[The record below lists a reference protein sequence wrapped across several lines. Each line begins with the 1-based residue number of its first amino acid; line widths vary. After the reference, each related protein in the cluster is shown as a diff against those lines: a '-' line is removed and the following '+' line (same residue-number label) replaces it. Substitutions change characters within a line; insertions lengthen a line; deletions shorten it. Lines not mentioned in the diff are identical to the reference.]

1 VRAVAGGLIIVRKG
15 RQEQQPRAGGGIA
28 RALAV
33 MMLGAFCFGCSNNP
47 NKPNEVVES
56 NVVPANYRD
65 QIASFLSTV
74 LTDNADFRNAL
85 IAPPVLKPVGANQH
99 YVACVQLN
107 GYNQHKDK
115 AIIYFAGSI
124 NQVVDATPEEC
135 GGAAYG
141 PFPELAHF
149 AQH

>member
-1 VRAVAGGLIIVRKG
+1 
-15 RQEQQPRAGGGIA
+15 
-28 RALAV
+28 
-33 MMLGAFCFGCSNNP
+33 MTLGALCFGCGA
-47 NKPNEVVES
+47 NKPADVVES
-56 NVVPANYRD
+56 NVAPANYRD
-65 QIASFLSTV
+65 QIASYLSTV
-74 LTDNADFRNAL
+74 LTDNADFRNSL
-85 IAPPVLKPVGANQH
+85 IAAPVLKPVGDNQH

-107 GYNQHKDK
+107 GHSQHKDK
-115 AIIYFAGSI
+115 AIIYFAGNI

>member
-1 VRAVAGGLIIVRKG
+1 
-15 RQEQQPRAGGGIA
+15 
-28 RALAV
+28 
-33 MMLGAFCFGCSNNP
+33 MMLSAFCFGCSNNP
-47 NKPNEVVES
+47 NKSNEVVDS
-56 NVVPANYRD
+56 DIMPTNYRD
-65 QIASFLSTV
+65 QIAGFLSTM
-74 LTDNADFRNAL
+74 LTDNADFRNSL

-107 GYNQHKDK
+107 GHNQHRDK
-115 AIIYFAGSI
+115 AIIYFSGNI
-124 NQVVDATPEEC
+124 NQFVDATPEQC

>member
-1 VRAVAGGLIIVRKG
+1 VRSGPRE
-15 RQEQQPRAGGGIA
+15 RQSSACKSA
-28 RALAV
+28 SRALAI
-33 MMLGAFCFGCSNNP
+33 MTLGAFCFGCNA
-47 NKPNEVVES
+47 NKPSDVVDSEVM
-56 NVVPANYRD
+56 PANYRD
-65 QIASFLSTV
+65 QVASFLSTV
-74 LTDNADFRNAL
+74 LTDNADFRNSL
-85 IAPPVLKPVGANQH
+85 IAAPVMKPVGAQQH

-107 GYNQHKDK
+107 GHNQHKDK
-115 AIIYFAGSI
+115 AIIYFAGNI

>member
-1 VRAVAGGLIIVRKG
+1 MCKAHR
-15 RQEQQPRAGGGIA
+15 EQQSCAGRGVA
-28 RALAV
+28 RAFAV
-33 MMLGAFCFGCSNNP
+33 TVLGVFCFGCSNNP
-47 NKPNEVVES
+47 NKPNEVVDS
-56 NVVPANYRD
+56 DIVPTNYRD
-65 QIASFLSTV
+65 QIASFLSTL
-74 LTDNADFRNAL
+74 LTDNADFRNSL

-107 GYNQHKDK
+107 GHNQHKDK
-115 AIIYFAGSI
+115 AIIYFSGNI
-124 NQVVDATPEEC
+124 NQLVDATPEQC

>member
-1 VRAVAGGLIIVRKG
+1 VCKG
-15 RQEQQPRAGGGIA
+15 RQEQQSRVSGGTA

-33 MMLGAFCFGCSNNP
+33 ILLGAFCFGCSNNP
-47 NKPNEVVES
+47 NKPNEVVDS
-56 NVVPANYRD
+56 NIMPTNYRD
-65 QIASFLSTV
+65 QIASFLSTT
-74 LTDNADFRNAL
+74 LTDNADFRNSL

-99 YVACVQLN
+99 YVACVQFN
-107 GYNQHKDK
+107 GHNQHKDK

-135 GGAAYG
+135 GGAPYG

>member
-1 VRAVAGGLIIVRKG
+1 VRGSPRE
-15 RQEQQPRAGGGIA
+15 RQSSMGKSAS

-33 MMLGAFCFGCSNNP
+33 MILGAFCFGCNNA
-47 NKPNEVVES
+47 NKLADVVDSEVM
-56 NVVPANYRD
+56 PANYRD

-74 LTDNADFRNAL
+74 LTDNADFRNSL
-85 IAPPVLKPVGANQH
+85 LAPPVMKPVGAQQH

-107 GYNQHKDK
+107 GHNQHKDK
-115 AIIYFAGSI
+115 AIIYFAGNI

>member
-1 VRAVAGGLIIVRKG
+1 MGNGHHERQSCAGRGVARS
-15 RQEQQPRAGGGIA
+15 
-28 RALAV
+28 LAV
-33 MMLGAFCFGCSNNP
+33 MMLGVFCIGCSN
-47 NKPNEVVES
+47 NKPNEVVDS
-56 NVVPANYRD
+56 DIAPANYRD
-65 QIASFLSTV
+65 QIASFLSTL
-74 LTDNADFRNAL
+74 LTDNADFRNSL

-107 GYNQHKDK
+107 GHNQHKDK

-135 GGAAYG
+135 SGAAYG

>member
-1 VRAVAGGLIIVRKG
+1 MSKGYQERQPCMSKGIV
-15 RQEQQPRAGGGIA
+15 

-47 NKPNEVVES
+47 NKPNEVVDSE
-56 NVVPANYRD
+56 VMPTNYRD
-65 QIASFLSTV
+65 QIASFLSTM
-74 LTDNADFRNAL
+74 LTDNADMRNSL
-85 IAPPVLKPVGANQH
+85 LAPPVMKPVGTQQH

-107 GYNQHKDK
+107 GHNQHKDK
-115 AIIYFAGSI
+115 AIIYFAGNI
-124 NQVVDATPEEC
+124 NQFVDATPEEC

>member
-1 VRAVAGGLIIVRKG
+1 MHAEHRRRQLRPCGSVART
-15 RQEQQPRAGGGIA
+15 
-28 RALAV
+28 LAV

-47 NKPNEVVES
+47 NKSNEVVDS
-56 NVVPANYRD
+56 DIMPTNYRD
-65 QIASFLSTV
+65 QIAGFLSTM
-74 LTDNADFRNAL
+74 LTDNADFRNSL

-107 GYNQHKDK
+107 GHNQHRDK
-115 AIIYFAGSI
+115 AIIYFSGNI
-124 NQVVDATPEEC
+124 NQFVDATPEQC

>member
-1 VRAVAGGLIIVRKG
+1 VCEG
-15 RQEQQPRAGGGIA
+15 RQEQQSGVGGEIA

-33 MMLGAFCFGCSNNP
+33 VMLAAFCFGCSNNP

-56 NVVPANYRD
+56 NVAPANYRD
-65 QIASFLSTV
+65 QIASFLSTTV
-74 LTDNADFRNAL
+74 SDNADFRNSL

-107 GYNQHKDK
+107 GHNQHKDK

>member
-1 VRAVAGGLIIVRKG
+1 
-15 RQEQQPRAGGGIA
+15 
-28 RALAV
+28 
-33 MMLGAFCFGCSNNP
+33 MLGAFCFGCSNNS

-56 NVVPANYRD
+56 NVAPANYRD

-74 LTDNADFRNAL
+74 LTDNADFRNSL
-85 IAPPVLKPVGANQH
+85 IAAPVLKPIGDNQH

-107 GYNQHKDK
+107 GHNEHKDK
-115 AIIYFAGSI
+115 AIIYFAGNI

-135 GGAAYG
+135 GAAAYG